1 VLGWL
6 WFSPSLLCQLSQ
18 TVMTPFHVV
27 TRLTGW
33 MAISALSSYRADSIF
48 LSRILLVKSMGIVIQ
63 ADIFYQPHQELSLL
77 LFLEAHAQLQE
88 GDFAHLACWKEA
100 LSQPRPFRSESPC

>member
-1 VLGWL
+1 
-6 WFSPSLLCQLSQ
+6 
-18 TVMTPFHVV
+18 
-27 TRLTGW
+27 
-33 MAISALSSYRADSIF
+33 
-48 LSRILLVKSMGIVIQ
+48 MGIVIQ